1 MKAFQTIKILAPA
14 LALGIAQSHAGAPT
28 PADTESV
35 AAEPAS
41 NWITFMTG
49 GAFVSGDDANM
60 QARTRTNDFYG
71 GISDLHYGLQVDDKT
86 SLQMEGRALP
96 GLEDYELDLLLTK
109 EDIGYVNLG
118 FSQFRTWYDAS
129 GGYSPLAGN
138 RWVVP
143 FDDERYIDRGEL
155 FLEAGLRMEDI
166 PEITFRY
173 THSYR
178 DGEKDSTVWGDNP
191 TAPRFK
197 NSPALWYIDEQVDL
211 FELDIAHSLSIT
223 DIELGLVYQHVD
235 LDNTRYTERGANS
248 VPTGGAGVNKT
259 WLNEKSESDLF
270 AGHAS
275 TVTRFNDKAWLSWA
289 ASYTTMDSDID
300 GGSRTWG
307 SYWGPPNAN
316 AGTQTRDYAY
326 DAMSGGSNVSQFITN
341 LNFMWVP
348 VSDLT
353 ITPSL
358 RYENESV
365 YSSSRFRAFNTGA
378 FSNPASNPPGFGV
391 AWLGR
396 QNLSSDTDMDA
407 WNTALDVR
415 YKGIENVVLYA
426 NADWGWEDETIMRV
440 DQVLPGE
447 WLDSDVTIDE
457 QEYKL
462 GANWYPMNKLSFGI
476 QGIYELR
483 EQGFD
488 HIAASQGKAIASAN
502 GAANNF
508 RPIMADHNTETENLN
523 LRMTWRPLGNVS
535 MVTRYDYSKT
545 EYENRG
551 VLLSPP
557 AQSPPITGTLLNLI
571 ESGQVESHVVSE
583 TVTWNPTAQMYVQGS
598 VSWVSSETSTPTN
611 VLNPDMDNDYIV
623 CGLNAGYALDARTD
637 ITAGY
642 NFYTQRNYGVA
653 AASMGYGLET
663 SEHMFSIGMNRMLTD
678 NILWTVSYGFI
689 TSDTKD
695 IDQSGGFNDFDA
707 HMVSTGL
714 QVRF

>member
-1 MKAFQTIKILAPA
+1 MKIQTLNTTMKAFQTIKIIAPA

-28 PADTESV
+28 PAVTEPV

-41 NWITFMTG
+41 NWITFMIG

-71 GISDLHYGLQVDDKT
+71 GISDLRYGMQIDDTT

-96 GLEDYELDLLLTK
+96 GLEDYKLDLLLTK
-109 EDIGYVNLG
+109 EDVGYVNLG
-118 FSQFRTWYDAS
+118 FKQFRTWYDAS
-129 GGYSPLAGN
+129 GGYSALAGN
-138 RWVVP
+138 RRVVP

-191 TAPRFK
+191 AATRYK
-197 NSPALWYIDEQVDL
+197 LTPALWYIDEQVDL
-211 FELDIAHSLSIT
+211 FELDVAHSLSIT

-235 LDNTRYTERGANS
+235 LDNTRYTERGGTTPPGS
-248 VPTGGAGVNKT
+248 TTPGINKT
-259 WLNEKSESDLF
+259 WLTEKSESDLF
-270 AGHAS
+270 AGHVS

-289 ASYTTMDSDID
+289 AAYTTLDSDID
-300 GGSRTWG
+300 GGSRLWG
-307 SYWGPPNAN
+307 AYWATPIPPAP
-316 AGTQTRDYAY
+316 APDRRDYAY
-326 DAMSGGSNVSQFITN
+326 DSMNGGSNVDQFITN
-341 LNFMWVP
+341 LNFMWIP
-348 VSDLT
+348 VEDLSV
-353 ITPSL
+353 TPSF
-358 RYENESV
+358 RYEYESA
-365 YSSSRFRAFNTGA
+365 YSVSRFRAFNTNQTWQG
-378 FSNPASNPPGFGV
+378 N
-391 AWLGR
+391 
-396 QNLSSDTDMDA
+396 QIISSDTDMDA
-407 WNTALDVR
+407 LNAALDVR
-415 YKGIENVVLYA
+415 YKGIENLVLYA
-426 NADWGWEDETIMRV
+426 NADWGREDESILRV

-447 WLDSDVTIDE
+447 LLDSDVTVDE
-457 QEYKL
+457 QAYKL
-462 GANWYPMNKLSFGI
+462 GMNWYPLSKLSFGV
-476 QGIYELR
+476 QGFYGLR
-483 EQGFD
+483 EQSFD
-488 HIAASQGKAIASAN
+488 HVAGSQNKLVNSAN
-502 GAANNF
+502 GGANNF

-557 AQSPPITGTLLNLI
+557 AQSPPITGPLLNLI

>member
-14 LALGIAQSHAGAPT
+14 LALGIAQSHAGAPI

-49 GAFVSGDDANM
+49 GAFISGDDANM
-60 QARTRTNDFYG
+60 QARTRTTDFYG
-71 GISDLHYGLQVDDKT
+71 GISDLRYGMEVDDAT
-86 SLQMEGRALP
+86 SLLLEGRALP
-96 GLEDYELDLLLTK
+96 GLEDYEIDLLLTR
-109 EDIGYVNLG
+109 EDVGYLKLG

-129 GGYSPLAGN
+129 GGYSPLAPE

-197 NSPALWYIDEQVDL
+197 LTPALWYIDEHVDL
-211 FELDIAHSLSIT
+211 FELDIAHSLGIT
-223 DIELGLVYQHVD
+223 DLELGLVYQHSD
-235 LDNTRYTERGANS
+235 LDNTRYTERG
-248 VPTGGAGVNKT
+248 GATPPASTTPGKNQT
-259 WLNEKSESDLF
+259 WLTEKSESDLF
-270 AGHAS
+270 AGHVS
-275 TVTRFNDKAWLSWA
+275 SVTRFNDKAWLSWA
-289 ASYTTMDSDID
+289 AAYTTMDSDID
-300 GGSRTWG
+300 GGSRAWG
-307 SYWGPPNAN
+307 SYWNPPGA
-316 AGTQTRDYAY
+316 QTRDYAY
-326 DAMSGGSNVSQFITN
+326 DAMTGGSNLNQFITN

-348 VSDLT
+348 VTDLT
-353 ITPSL
+353 ITPSI

-365 YSSSRFRAFNTGA
+365 YSTSRFRAFNTGPFA
-378 FSNPASNPPGFGV
+378 NGV
-391 AWLGR
+391 SWLGR
-396 QNLSSDTDMDA
+396 QSLSADTDMDA

-415 YKGIENVVLYA
+415 YKGIENVVLYT
-426 NADWGWEDETIMRV
+426 NADWGWEDETVLRRDEI
-440 DQVLPGE
+440 LPGE
-447 WLDSDVTIDE
+447 FLDSDVTIDE
-457 QEYKL
+457 QCYKL
-462 GANWYPMNKLSFGI
+462 GANWYPLSKLSFGI
-476 QGIYELR
+476 QGFYGLR
-483 EQGFD
+483 EQSFD
-488 HIAASQGKAIASAN
+488 HVAGSQGKLVSTDP

-508 RPIMADHNTETENLN
+508 RPLMAEHNTETENLN

-535 MVTRYDYSKT
+535 MVTRYDYSLT

-551 VLLSPP
+551 ILLSPP
-557 AQSPPITGTLLNLI
+557 AQSPPVTGTLFNLI
-571 ESGQVESHVVSE
+571 ESGEVESHVVSE
-583 TVTWNPTAQMYVQGS
+583 TVTWSPTAQMYVQGS

-611 VLNPDMDNDYIV
+611 VLNPNMDNDYIV
-623 CGLNAGYALDARTD
+623 CGLNAGYALDTRTD

-642 NFYTQRNYGVA
+642 NFYTQRNYSVA
-653 AASMGYGLET
+653 AGSMGYGLET
-663 SEHMFSIGMNRMLTD
+663 SEHVFSIGMNRMISD
-678 NILWTVSYGFI
+678 NMLWTVSYGFI

-695 IDQSGGFNDFDA
+695 TDQSGGFNDFDA

-714 QVRF
+714 QIRF